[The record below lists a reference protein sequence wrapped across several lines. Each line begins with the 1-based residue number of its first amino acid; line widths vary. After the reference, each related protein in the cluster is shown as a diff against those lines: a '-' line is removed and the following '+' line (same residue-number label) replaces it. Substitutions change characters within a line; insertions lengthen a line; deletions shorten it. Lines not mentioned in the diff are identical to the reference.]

1 MTPALTP
8 LQRRRSWL
16 GLLAGLALLA
26 GTPAHSQ
33 TTAPVVH
40 TFRPF
45 VAVTSLPSANTE
57 AVSFQ
62 GLATVRSRLAHDTET
77 RQPNLLLELV
87 WDGIKGDGRS
97 GSKFVMR
104 GGELL
109 VLPVLAQQSVEVDI
123 PVAPQDGRDGP
134 PRTGRVTL
142 QLYFNTA
149 TGALMSASLGP
160 LQLL

>member
-1 MTPALTP
+1 MTQGFHP
-8 LQRRRSWL
+8 LLDRRSWAAV
-16 GLLAGLALLA
+16 LAVAVIV
-26 GTPAHSQ
+26 GTPAHAQ

-40 TFRPF
+40 TLRPTI
-45 VAVTSLPSANTE
+45 AITSLPNASVE
-57 AVSFQ
+57 AVTFR

-87 WDGIKGDGRS
+87 WDGIKGDGRA

-104 GGELL
+104 GGESL

-123 PVAPQDGRDGP
+123 PVAPQDGREGP
-134 PRTGRVTL
+134 ARTGRVTL